1 MSAHGRLA
9 GCFGAIAALASG
21 CGDDGGSAEA
31 TSSTGTPATRMPLH
45 DDAGRDTLAAMRRV
59 SLSSPVARVLLA
71 LIAGT
76 ACRDQADP
84 APSPATEPPPSSV
97 AASPCDL
104 GALREASTRIS
115 ERWSSWSPRSGTIPD
130 FSIDAIA
137 AVWAHYP
144 KLPDE
149 AKLMLDLHIDHR
161 GMPSLADIARAEG
174 RPAPAVNDDPLEA
187 RLPGHARYHELGKA
201 ARSAA
206 FEWRASICP
215 DYAEIEKAWAETR
228 AGHREA
234 LLWDRCAYRYD
245 FVTREQFVATG
256 RGMGAVGF
264 ALHHWLTES
273 GVDEATAD
281 ALARAVVL
289 GQLLT
294 GGPWL
299 LELPPG
305 LELPALAAGTEV
317 SDGVLVEVGPK
328 AVRHRGRTL
337 VTLDDTGAILP
348 SRGEWFVGPLYDA
361 MVEEADRGAELA
373 ENGGDTWT
381 GTLLLVV
388 HRELPWSTLRPVLA
402 TAMRAGFRRAALLG
416 LTDDRFNPLHFV
428 VVHDGPADA
437 EAAAGGTLLELDD
450 ATTVQALADA
460 ALARE
465 GPVRLLP

>member
-1 MSAHGRLA
+1 
-9 GCFGAIAALASG
+9 
-21 CGDDGGSAEA
+21 
-31 TSSTGTPATRMPLH
+31 
-45 DDAGRDTLAAMRRV
+45 MRRV
-59 SLSSPVARVLLA
+59 SSSSSPVARVLLA
-71 LIAGT
+71 SLIAAT

-84 APSPATEPPPSSV
+84 APSPITEPPPPSV

-137 AVWAHYP
+137 AVWTHCP
-144 KLPDE
+144 KLPEE

-161 GMPSLADIARAEG
+161 GIPTLADIARAEG

-215 DYAEIEKAWAETR
+215 DYAEIEKALAETR

-245 FVTREQFVATG
+245 FVTREQLVATT
-256 RGMGAVGF
+256 REMGAVGF

-281 ALARAVVL
+281 ALARPVVL
-289 GQLLT
+289 GQPHP
-294 GGPWL
+294 GGYWL
-299 LELPPG
+299 LEPSPG
-305 LELPALAAGTEV
+305 LLLPALAEGTEV
-317 SDGVLVEVGPK
+317 SDGVMVEVGPK
-328 AVRHRGRTL
+328 AVRHRSRTL
-337 VTLDDTGAILP
+337 VTLDELAAELSP

-437 EAAAGGTLLELDD
+437 EAAAGGTLLELDG
-450 ATTVQALADA
+450 AITVQALADA